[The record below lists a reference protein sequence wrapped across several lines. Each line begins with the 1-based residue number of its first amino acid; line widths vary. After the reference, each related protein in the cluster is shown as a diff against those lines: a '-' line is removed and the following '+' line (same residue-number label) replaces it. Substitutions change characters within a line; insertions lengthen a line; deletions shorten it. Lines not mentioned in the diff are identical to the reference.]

1 MLSVGRLKNFR
12 KETKFLSDKMAEKS
26 RFRELSTDEI
36 QKMLENA
43 TLAPTKKATNF
54 GLKFPYKF
62 KEIIILPYL

>member
-1 MLSVGRLKNFR
+1 
-12 KETKFLSDKMAEKS
+12 MAEKS
-26 RFRELSTDEI
+26 RFHELSTDEI